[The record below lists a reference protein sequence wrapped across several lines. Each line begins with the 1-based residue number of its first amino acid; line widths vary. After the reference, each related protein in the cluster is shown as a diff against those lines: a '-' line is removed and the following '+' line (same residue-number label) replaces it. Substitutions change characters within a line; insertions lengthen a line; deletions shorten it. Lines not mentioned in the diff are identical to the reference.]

1 MSPYIVTKACL
12 ALAQDSSD
20 KDASQH
26 QQQRLNMSMPK
37 KRKLKRMSLDSP
49 PAARKESI
57 TLTFVTL
64 EEKMR
69 RLLSAAASKSLR
81 SPEHI
86 SAEIIEDKITS
97 SHDTNKMTDR
107 SSRDILVDMNYL
119 YQTIF
124 VNIKE
129 PDPSDPP
136 HRIINRSSSWDV
148 SLCATIKILVSFQ
161 FKSNDIFLR

>member
-1 MSPYIVTKACL
+1 MMSSCIVKKACL
-12 ALAQDSSD
+12 ALVQDSSD
-20 KDASQH
+20 KDAGLN
-26 QQQRLNMSMPK
+26 QQQRLSMSMPK

-49 PAARKESI
+49 PSARKESV

-69 RLLSAAASKSLR
+69 RLRSAAASKSSR

-86 SAEIIEDKITS
+86 SAEIIEDTIAPT
-97 SHDTNKMTDR
+97 HDTKMTDE

-124 VNIKE
+124 VNVKE
-129 PDPSDPP
+129 PDPTDPP

-148 SLCATIKILVSFQ
+148 SLRAIIKVLVFPIQ
-161 FKSNDIFLR
+161 I